1 MLPRGKAE
9 ALFADHRTYR
19 YAGKPL
25 NREWHLGIDMASTKN
40 APVPAGNNGKIV
52 HAGRLGIYGNCVVID
67 HGLSVLTVYGHMS
80 DLSVKLGDTVKKGQE
95 IGKSGMSGLAGGD
108 HLHLGLMLGSAF
120 VDPVEWSYASWMEK
134 LLAALD
140 Q

>member
-1 MLPRGKAE
+1 
-9 ALFADHRTYR
+9 
-19 YAGKPL
+19 
-25 NREWHLGIDMASTKN
+25 
-40 APVPAGNNGKIV
+40 
-52 HAGRLGIYGNCVVID
+52 
-67 HGLSVLTVYGHMS
+67 
-80 DLSVKLGDTVKKGQE
+80 
-95 IGKSGMSGLAGGD
+95 MSGLAGGD